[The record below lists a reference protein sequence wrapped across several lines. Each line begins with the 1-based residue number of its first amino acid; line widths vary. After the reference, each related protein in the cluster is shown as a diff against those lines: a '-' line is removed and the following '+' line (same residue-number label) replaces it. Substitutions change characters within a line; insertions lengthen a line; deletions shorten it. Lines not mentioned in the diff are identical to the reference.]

1 VVKLQKG
8 DTMYYVRIL
17 KGEKEILKVTVSTI
31 YDNLR
36 VVVRAEKS
44 QAYLISWNDIDKYL
58 YKNRADALEY
68 YNLLSK

>member
-1 VVKLQKG
+1 MQKG